1 MLLKKLYFLF
11 KYGQDESTC
20 QIGPWR
26 KRNSPNKSKIKKKPS
41 AFPTD
46 WIV

>member
-11 KYGQDESTC
+11 KYGQDEPTC
-20 QIGPWR
+20 QTTPWR
-26 KRNSPNKSKIKKKPS
+26 KRNNPNKSKIKNKSS